1 MPEVV
6 QSTPQ
11 TQLPLMPATPSVTVS
26 APKLVKRFELPPE
39 PLEPEVKAA
48 PEAPAKPAESA
59 PEAPQNNGEQA
70 PPATPEGEAETA
82 PEKVEP
88 EVTPEQAA
96 KREGRRFE
104 RRLDKAYRKAA
115 EAQARA
121 DLLEKQLNEARQQVQ
136 PKDSDGAPTLEQFD
150 YDPEKYAL
158 AVADHKLKQS
168 EKQREA
174 KQRDEKTKQENQRL
188 VSSWEEKADK
198 GLEKYDDW
206 NDIVGDLTPGTP
218 ITDAIMDAENG
229 HDIAHYLGKNPKE
242 AERISK
248 LPWRS
253 QIREIGKLETKLA
266 ATPEKPKA
274 PSKAPAPITPVSG
287 AANVATDVPS
297 ENDDMKAWIRKRQ
310 KQVHGNR

>member
-1 MPEVV
+1 MPEVA
-6 QSTPQ
+6 QSTPTPQ
-11 TQLPLMPATPSVTVS
+11 GQLPLMPAAPVATAPAQKPVRRFEIPDEVPVAES
-26 APKLVKRFELPPE
+26 AP
-39 PLEPEVKAA
+39 AA
-48 PEAPAKPAESA
+48 PTA
-59 PEAPQNNGEQA
+59 PEAPQNTGEQA
-70 PPATPEGEAETA
+70 PPATPEGEA
-82 PEKVEP
+82 PEKAEP

-121 DLLEKQLNEARQQVQ
+121 EFLEKQLNEARQQSQ
-136 PKDSDGAPTLEQFD
+136 PKAAEGAPTLEQFEF
-150 YDPEKYAL
+150 DPEKYAQ
-158 AVADHKLKQS
+158 AVADHKIKQA
-168 EKQREA
+168 EKDREA
-174 KQRDEKTKQENQRL
+174 RQRDETTKQERQKL

-206 NDIVGDLTPGTP
+206 TDIVGELAPGTP
-218 ITDAIMDAENG
+218 ITDAIMDADNG

-253 QIREIGKLETKLA
+253 QIREIGKLESKLA
-266 ATPEKPKA
+266 AVPEKPKA

-287 AANVATDVPS
+287 AATVANDVPS
-297 ENDDMKAWIRKRQ
+297 DNDDMKSWIRKRQ
-310 KQVHGNR
+310 KQVHGR